1 MLVDVG
7 AFLKVMKKQKSKVLE
22 MTYCWL
28 LLAEESGHPKIFS
41 DGKIMSLYTQFERFS
56 EWVKASNAFVPV
68 N

>member
-41 DGKIMSLYTQFERFS
+41 DGKIMSLYTQFKRFS
-56 EWVKASNAFVPV
+56 E
-68 N
+68 